1 MKAGRATPA
10 GRLRTLPRDKAD
22 TLLLLFS
29 ALLVLAPHAAHLPP
43 WISAVVGATLLW
55 RAAITVRGSRQ
66 PPLWLLLPLSLLAM
80 GGVYLSFRTLLG
92 REAGVAMLALL
103 LAFKLLEMHARRDL
117 FVVVFLSLF
126 LLLTTFFYSQTML
139 SALAMA
145 ATLIVLLT
153 AQLSFQYGAAQPP
166 LARRLRLAGGMFALA
181 APLALLLFVLFPRI
195 QGPLWGLPGD
205 SRSGRTG
212 MSDTMAPGNIANLAQ
227 SGETAFRVRFQGRA
241 PAQERLYWRGVVLAD
256 YDGRTWRRNGAG
268 RARPRAEPEAVNIE
282 LLGPSLHYRVT
293 LEPNGQRWLFALEL
307 AEHIDGMHQSGG
319 AGYAGYAASPALELS
334 VPRPIDERLRYD
346 VSSVLD
352 YKLQADQDIGQVERQ
367 GAWLAL
373 PAGYNPRALAWAA
386 ALRRGREPDAAI
398 EAVLATFR
406 AQPYAYTLRPPA
418 LGRHAV
424 DEFLFDSKAGF
435 CEHYA
440 GAFVVLM
447 RAMGIPA
454 RVVTGYQGGELNPVD
469 GYLTVRQSDA
479 HAWSEV
485 WLAGRG
491 WVRVDPTAAV
501 APERIDS
508 NLARAL
514 PEPAPFG
521 LPGLDALIGGPG
533 TLLAALRF
541 NWHALDNTWDQW
553 VLDYNPERQRG
564 ALEELAWIFGNWRT
578 LSGAL
583 AIGALLWLA
592 RALRQRRGRDPFDAL
607 YHAFCRQQAK
617 RGRARTAHEGPHGY
631 ATRLAALP
639 GPAEKKAAAARFLA
653 IYGTIKYGVVTPHQK
668 ATSLKTLTSLL
679 IQSR

>member
-1 MKAGRATPA
+1 MKTW
-10 GRLRTLPRDKAD
+10 RLRALPRDKTD

-43 WISAVVGATLLW
+43 WISATVGATLLW

-66 PPLWLLLPLSLLAM
+66 PPMWLLLPLSLLAM
-80 GGVYLSFRTLLG
+80 GGVYLTFRTLLG

-103 LAFKLLEMHARRDL
+103 LALKLLEMHARRDL

-126 LLLTTFFYSQTML
+126 LLLTSFFYSQTML
-139 SALAMA
+139 SAVAMGV
-145 ATLIVLLT
+145 TLIVLLA
-153 AQLSFQYGAAQPP
+153 AQLSFQYTGARPS
-166 LARRLRLAGGMFALA
+166 LARRLRLAATIFGLA

-205 SRSGRTG
+205 SHGGRTG

-227 SGETAFRVRFQGRA
+227 SGETAFRVRFEGRA
-241 PAQERLYWRGVVLAD
+241 PAQDRLYWRGIVLGD
-256 YDGRTWRRNGAG
+256 YDGRTWSRSGAG
-268 RARPRAEPEAVNIE
+268 RSGRARLRTEPKAEAEAVNVE
-282 LLGPSLHYRVT
+282 LFGRSLRYRVT
-293 LEPNGQRWLFALEL
+293 LEPNGQHWLFALEL
-307 AEHIDGMHQSGG
+307 AERVDGMHQSGSG
-319 AGYAGYAASPALELS
+319 GYGGYAASPALELS
-334 VPRPIDERLRYD
+334 VARPIDERLRYD

-352 YKLQADQDIGQVERQ
+352 YKLQADQDMTGR

-386 ALRRGREPDAAI
+386 ALRRGRAPEAAV
-398 EAVLATFR
+398 EAVLAAFR
-406 AQPYAYTLRPPA
+406 AQPYAYTLRPPL

-424 DEFLFDSKAGF
+424 DEFLFDSKTGF

-447 RAMGIPA
+447 RAMQIPA
-454 RVVTGYQGGELNPVD
+454 RVVIGYQGGEMNPVD

-501 APERIDS
+501 APERVDG

-514 PEPAPFG
+514 PERTPFG
-521 LPGLDALIGGPG
+521 LPGLDALIGGSG
-533 TLLAALRF
+533 SLLASLRF

-564 ALEELAWIFGNWRT
+564 ALEELGWIFGNWRSM
-578 LSGAL
+578 LGATSI
-583 AIGALLWLA
+583 AALLWLA
-592 RALRQRRGRDPFDAL
+592 RTLRQRRGRDPLEAL
-607 YHAFCRQQAK
+607 YRDFCRLQAK
-617 RGRARTAHEGPHGY
+617 RGRARAAHEGPHGY
-631 ATRLAALP
+631 AARLAALP

-653 IYGTIKYGVVTPHQK
+653 IYGAIKYGVVTPHQK